1 MKANSQEVNTE
12 IQNFGNKLIDNVAQ
26 KVYINNQEIQ
36 KVLEKFQVS
45 ITSLDNLGDRLTNTL
60 VEQVGNNSQEIR
72 TLREKIEE
80 SVGYLSQIKN
90 KFEKLES
97 NLQLQFQS
105 SSNTTEVKDS

>member
-1 MKANSQEVNTE
+1 M
-12 IQNFGNKLIDNVAQ
+12 
-26 KVYINNQEIQ
+26 
-36 KVLEKFQVS
+36 EKFQVS

-72 TLREKIEE
+72 TLRGKIEE
-80 SVGYLSQIKN
+80 SVDYLSQIKN

-105 SSNTTEVKDS
+105 PSNTTEVKDSQLEANSRRKSI